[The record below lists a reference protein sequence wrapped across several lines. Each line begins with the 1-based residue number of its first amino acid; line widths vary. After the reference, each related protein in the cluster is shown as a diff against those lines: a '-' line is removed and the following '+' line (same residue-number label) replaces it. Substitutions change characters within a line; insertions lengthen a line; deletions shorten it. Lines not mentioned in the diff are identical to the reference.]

1 MAIPDKK
8 INNKTCCIILFML
21 GLILISPVIDVK
33 LIPGHD
39 YIFHVSRIEA
49 VAEALK
55 HGVFPVRMYVDSVQF
70 WGAPVGIF
78 YPGLFNY
85 VPALLKLAGVPIE
98 LCYNIYIAL
107 IVYLGLF
114 ASWYGFTLLARS
126 KPVGLLSSALY
137 ISSGYY
143 LFDAYMRN
151 ALGELLSL
159 SFMPLAI
166 ACVVY
171 VIKKNK
177 VPIKIYL
184 LSILSIT
191 AIIESHVLNSAFL
204 SLFFI
209 CYIAINYKSITLVKS
224 KKICCLAIIIFVL
237 NATFII
243 PFLFFYKEVPL
254 TVHFIN
260 DFAQNG
266 VKLSILFR
274 LCIMW
279 NTWVVIGLYIFI
291 SRKILGS
298 KYYINYRRTQFRYYT
313 SFFIMGIFFLFASST
328 LFPWNYL
335 APLRETFKIM
345 QFPWRFLGYASLCL
359 SICGGFGLYLFLK
372 KINLSIKMLSF
383 TTALICIFHLLA
395 FTYLTPTTYY
405 GNWDMV
411 EKRYW
416 IRKPFYSD
424 EDYLYRGMDAELL
437 YKQGNQY
444 ITEANISEWQKEL
457 TNISFTYNSFTQ
469 ESNITLPLI
478 NYPGYIATNQD
489 DNEIPITEN
498 NNHMMVI
505 TLPKGSGTVKI
516 HYEPKLF
523 KIADY
528 ISVIAC
534 TILIYS
540 MYWINSKKKWLKK
553 Y

>member
-8 INNKTCCIILFML
+8 FNNKTYCIILFVL

-39 YIFHVSRIEA
+39 YIFHVARIEA

-55 HGVFPVRMYVDSVQF
+55 HGVFPVRIYVDSVQF

-85 VPALLKLAGVPIE
+85 IPALLKLAGVPIE
-98 LCYNIYIAL
+98 ICYNIYIAL

-114 ASWYGFTLLARS
+114 SSWYGFSLLARS
-126 KPVGLLSSALY
+126 KPIGLLSSALY

-151 ALGELLSL
+151 ALGELLAL

-166 ACVVY
+166 ACIIN
-171 VIKKNK
+171 VINKNK

-184 LSILSIT
+184 LSILSISV
-191 AIIESHVLNSAFL
+191 IIESHVLNSAFL

-224 KKICCLAIIIFVL
+224 KKICCLIIILFIL

-260 DFAQNG
+260 TFAQSG
-266 VKLSILFR
+266 VKLPILFR
-274 LCIMW
+274 FCILW
-279 NTWVVIGLYIFI
+279 NAWILIGLYIFI
-291 SRKILGS
+291 LRKILGS
-298 KYYINYRRTQFRYYT
+298 KYYINYHRTQFRYYT

-328 LFPWNYL
+328 IFPWNYL
-335 APLRETFKIM
+335 TPLREIFKFM
-345 QFPWRFLGYASLCL
+345 QFSWRFLGYASLCL
-359 SICGGFGLYLFLK
+359 SICGGFGLYLILK
-372 KINLSIKMLSF
+372 KISLNIKTLGLV
-383 TTALICIFHLLA
+383 TTLICIIHLLA

-405 GNWDMV
+405 GNWDMI

-416 IRKPFYSD
+416 IREPFYSD
-424 EDYLYRGMDAELL
+424 EDYLYKGMDADLL

-505 TLPKGSGTVKI
+505 NLPKGSGTVNI
-516 HYEPKLF
+516 HYEPTLF

-528 ISVIAC
+528 ISVIAF
-534 TILIYS
+534 TLLIYS
-540 MYWINSKKKWLKK
+540 LYWLNLKEKLSKR

>member
-1 MAIPDKK
+1 
-8 INNKTCCIILFML
+8 ML
-21 GLILISPVIDVK
+21 GLILNIPVIDVK
-33 LIPGHD
+33 LIPGYD

-55 HGVFPVRMYVDSVQF
+55 YGVFPVRMYVDSVQF

-78 YPGLFNY
+78 YPSLFNY

-98 LCYNIYIAL
+98 ICYNIYIAL

-114 ASWYGFTLLARS
+114 ASWYGFSLLARS
-126 KPVGLLSSALY
+126 KTVGLLSSALY

-151 ALGELLSL
+151 ALGELLAL

-166 ACVVY
+166 ACIIN
-171 VIKKNK
+171 VINKNI
-177 VPIKIYL
+177 VPFKIYL
-184 LSILSIT
+184 LSIFSIS

-209 CYIAINYKSITLVKS
+209 CYIAISYKSITLVKS
-224 KKICCLAIIIFVL
+224 KKIFCLVIIIFIL

-266 VKLSILFR
+266 VKLPILFR

-279 NTWVVIGLYIFI
+279 NAWILIGLYIFI
-291 SRKILGS
+291 SRKILGA
-298 KYYINYRRTQFRYYT
+298 KYYINYRHTQFRYYT

-328 LFPWNYL
+328 IFPWNYL
-335 APLRETFKIM
+335 APLRETFKFM

-359 SICGGFGLYLFLK
+359 SMCGGFGLYISLK
-372 KINLSIKMLSF
+372 KISLNIKTLGF
-383 TTALICIFHLLA
+383 VTTLICIFHLLA

-405 GNWDMV
+405 GNWDMA
-411 EKRYW
+411 EKHYW
-416 IRKPFYSD
+416 FRKPFYSD
-424 EDYLYRGMDAELL
+424 EDYLYKHMNADLL
-437 YKQGNQY
+437 YKQGNHY
-444 ITEANISEWQKEL
+444 IAEANISEWKKEL
-457 TNISFTYNSFTQ
+457 TNISFSYNSLTQ
-469 ESNITLPLI
+469 DSKITLPLI
-478 NYPGYIATNQD
+478 NYPGYVATNQIG
-489 DNEIPITEN
+489 NFIPISEN
-498 NNHMMVI
+498 DNHMMVI
-505 TLPKGSGTVKI
+505 ILPKGSGTVNI

-528 ISVIAC
+528 ISVIA
-534 TILIYS
+534 LSLLLYS
-540 MYWINSKKKWLKK
+540 MYWINKKNIGVKNISI
-553 Y
+553 